1 LPCGAPGRPSG
12 TGAIGK
18 DRGAIAGDKGRPR
31 LHDRASVPA
40 RKRIGR
46 GMKLPILGHD
56 SRVNVLICCGHTLSH
71 FYILMLPTMFLAW
84 QQAFGASFAELGI
97 SVAVMSGTTAIVQ
110 TPIGFLVDR
119 YGARRFLI
127 GGTLLMTLSVSLMGL
142 ATSFWQIVPLAML
155 SGLGNAVF
163 HPADYAILSGSIAP
177 EKIGRSFAIHTFTGH
192 VGFASAPPV
201 TAALIWLIG
210 WRATL
215 LSVGLVGIP
224 VALAIIWQSRILSDQ
239 KRAPQSGAGGA
250 AGGGAR
256 MLLSPSIMLF
266 FGFFMV
272 SSAAGAGVQ
281 SWLITVLHGTH
292 GLSIEAASSA
302 LTGFMVGTM
311 SGVLVGGWVADRSDR
326 HFTFVL
332 VLTLIGSGLMLLVNL
347 THFPQ
352 LATVALLFVTGH
364 LIGASRTPRDVM
376 VKDAAPPGQIG
387 KVFGFVSAGL
397 ALGGAVMPVPYGMLI
412 DAGRADLVLVVVAG
426 LWLLSLLFAGSARA
440 NTGREPLAVPAE

>member
-1 LPCGAPGRPSG
+1 L
-12 TGAIGK
+12 
-18 DRGAIAGDKGRPR
+18 
-31 LHDRASVPA
+31 
-40 RKRIGR
+40 
-46 GMKLPILGHD
+46 KLPSFGHD
-56 SRVNVLICCGHTLSH
+56 ARVNMLICCGHTLSH
-71 FYILMLPTMFLAW
+71 FYILCLPTMFIAW
-84 QQAFGASFAELGI
+84 QKAFGVPFAVLGI

-127 GGTLLMTLSVSLMGL
+127 GGTLLMTLAVALMGL
-142 ATSFWQIVPLAML
+142 ATQFWQIVVLAML

-177 EKIGRSFAIHTFTGH
+177 PKIGRSFAIHTFTGH

-201 TAALIWLIG
+201 TAALTYLIG

-215 LSVGLVGIP
+215 LAVGLVGIP
-224 VALAIIWQSRILSDQ
+224 VALAIIWQSRILNDQ
-239 KRAPQSGAGGA
+239 KRVPARQAGA
-250 AGGGAR
+250 AASAK

-272 SSAAGAGVQ
+272 SSMAGAGVQ
-281 SWLITVLHGTH
+281 SWLITVLHGTR
-292 GLSIEAASSA
+292 GLSLEAASSG
-302 LTGFMVGTM
+302 LTAFMVGTM
-311 SGVLVGGWVADRSDR
+311 SGVLVGGWVADRTDR
-326 HFTFVL
+326 HFSFVT
-332 VLTLIGSGLMLLVNL
+332 VLTVVGAGLMLLVNL
-347 THFPQ
+347 VDLPQ
-352 LATVALLFVTGH
+352 VTTVAMLFVTGH

-397 ALGGAVMPVPYGMLI
+397 ALGGAIMPVPHGMMI
-412 DAGRADLVLVVVAG
+412 DAGKPHLVLTLVAG

-440 NTGREPLAVPAE
+440 NTAAAPIPAPAE